1 LQIGSVILENPVIS
15 APMAGVSDR
24 PYREVVR
31 EMGAG
36 LAVSEM
42 LTSQSNLHHTS
53 KSQYRMNIRDERAP
67 ISVQLVG
74 TEPHLLAE
82 AASFNVENGADI
94 IDINMGCPAKKVCK
108 KLAGSALLGDQL
120 LVERILQA
128 VVDAVDVP
136 VTLKIRTGLN
146 PEQRNAEE
154 IARIAESC
162 GVQALTIHG
171 RTRQCK
177 FVGSVEYESIAAV
190 KRAVSIPII
199 ANGDIDSA
207 EKAQQVLKQTS
218 ADAVMIGRAAQ
229 GRPWLFQQVVAF
241 LETGALIDEPCW
253 MDKKQ
258 IILRHISAIHDFY
271 GDAMG
276 IKFAR
281 KHIAWYLDKLSPEL
295 NLRTERSLINQQQS
309 IEAQLQVLQAV
320 FFQIDNF
327 FESNEK
333 ASSNWKS
340 EAA

>member
-1 LQIGSVILENPVIS
+1 MQIGSIKLENSVIS

-24 PYREVVR
+24 PYREIVR

-42 LTSQSNLHHTS
+42 LTSQSNLHHTD
-53 KSQYRMNIRDERAP
+53 KSRYRMNIRDERAP

-74 TEPHLLAE
+74 TEPNLLAE
-82 AASFNVENGADI
+82 AAQFNVENGADI

-108 KLAGSALLGDQL
+108 KLAGSALLGDPL
-120 LVERILQA
+120 LVERILKA
-128 VVDAVDVP
+128 VVGAVDVP

-154 IARIAESC
+154 IARIAEHC
-162 GVQALTIHG
+162 GVKALTIHG

-218 ADAVMIGRAAQ
+218 ADAIMIGRAAQ
-229 GRPWLFQQVVAF
+229 GRPWLFQQVLAF
-241 LETGALIDEPCW
+241 LETGELIAEPCW
-253 MDKKQ
+253 ADKKQ
-258 IILRHISAIHDFY
+258 IILRHILAIHDFY
-271 GDAMG
+271 GDTMG

-295 NLRTERSLINQQQS
+295 NLRAERSLINQQQN
-309 IEAQLQVLQAV
+309 IETQLQALHAV

-327 FESNEK
+327 FESHEK
-333 ASSNWKS
+333 SPLNWKS